1 MPLYQ
6 CLLLTQHRPKLSQ
19 DPGFSLT
26 ELLIG
31 AAISIMVITAGGWG
45 IISVLNRSQINNVQ
59 GERRKELN
67 RSLDFITTEIRHAS
81 TVLAADTSDLKNLPS
96 GISNPVAVL
105 RLVNPALSEPVVYY
119 TASPAAGNKA
129 WRGPKVIYRWGPS
142 INEKGQYDG
151 TWIHQPVLDA
161 IDDGTASVT
170 CPVEAPKKPGDA
182 PIPWTQSPSGT
193 PRGFFA
199 CIDPSN
205 RIAKLFHKSQL
216 IDNVQSGVGNLPD
229 NNLVALGQQQSYQL
243 EDQAFARGS
252 SDALGGTGKFEIR
265 NGELVLTETAN
276 VKFRILGSDLRCGN
290 SSPAVNV
297 VSFINVSNYKQ
308 SPIQKLVNNSTHTN
322 IEIDLGNLPRGT
334 SVNFTGWVPP
344 NNPPSPP
351 LNPDNDCNL
360 ELSSGF
366 GFNSITNPSQI
377 LILRE
382 GDAVPEIT
390 PVGAGIGAKPV
401 DQMLQPYLDA
411 NRRITFQGTNY
422 EAIVLFELWAKDR
435 KQASYDLQDL
445 VILANID

>member
-1 MPLYQ
+1 MPFHPFPF
-6 CLLLTQHRPKLSQ
+6 LTQHQPESPQ
-19 DPGFSLT
+19 NHGFSLT

-31 AAISIMVITAGGWG
+31 AVISIVVISAGGWG
-45 IISVLNRSQINNVQ
+45 VISVLSRSQINNVQ

-96 GISNPVAVL
+96 GISDPVAVL

-119 TASPAAGNKA
+119 TAKPTAGNKA

-142 INEKGQYDG
+142 IDEKGQYDG
-151 TWIHQPVLDA
+151 TWIHQPLLDA
-161 IDDGTASVT
+161 IDDGTATVT
-170 CPVEAPKKPGDA
+170 CPVEAPEKSGDA

-205 RIAKLFHKSQL
+205 RIAKLFHKSKL
-216 IDNVQSGVGNLPD
+216 IDDVQNGVGNVPD
-229 NNLVALGQQQSYQL
+229 DNRVALGQQQSYQL

-252 SDALGGTGKFEIR
+252 SDTLGGTGKFEIS
-265 NGELVLTETAN
+265 NGELILTEDAS
-276 VKFRILGSDLRCGN
+276 VKFNILGSDLRCGN
-290 SSPAVNV
+290 ASPAVDV
-297 VSFINVSNYKQ
+297 MSFINVSNRQ
-308 SPIQKLVNNSTHTN
+308 DPIQNLVNNSDKTN
-322 IEIDLGNLPRGT
+322 IPVPLENLPKGT

-344 NNPPSPP
+344 NNPPSLPAN
-351 LNPDNDCNL
+351 LYNTCNL
-360 ELSSGF
+360 ELPSGF
-366 GFNSITNPSQI
+366 GFNSITNPNQI

-390 PVGAGIGAKPV
+390 PVGAGLGAKPV

-411 NRRITFQGTNY
+411 NKRITFQGTNY
-422 EAIVLFELWAKDR
+422 DAIVLFELWAKD
-435 KQASYDLQDL
+435 KNQASYDLQDL
-445 VILANID
+445 VILASID